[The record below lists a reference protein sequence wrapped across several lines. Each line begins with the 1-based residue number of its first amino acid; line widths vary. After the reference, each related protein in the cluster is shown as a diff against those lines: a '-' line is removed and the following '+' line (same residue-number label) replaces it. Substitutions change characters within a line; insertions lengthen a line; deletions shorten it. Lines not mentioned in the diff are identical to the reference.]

1 MLRRDPSTGRHADDA
16 LNAAAARSAGFPSTA
31 VDLIY
36 PVNYLGDDEGNFEA
50 WREVFLLRNQPLLPS
65 MVALVCNADS
75 GVMLLYDVEAKMTRA
90 WRPDGKEEDPL
101 LLSAR
106 LPSDIPG
113 PYIEKYKTIFYLIT
127 PSGLDDN
134 PEIYAKQS
142 G

>member
-1 MLRRDPSTGRHADDA
+1 
-16 LNAAAARSAGFPSTA
+16 
-31 VDLIY
+31 
-36 PVNYLGDDEGNFEA
+36 
-50 WREVFLLRNQPLLPS
+50 
-65 MVALVCNADS
+65 
-75 GVMLLYDVEAKMTRA
+75 MTRA